1 MRRSVRPFWPLGGPF
16 LLRPAV
22 LGEAPQTA
30 PRQRHGVSADG
41 GALRLCAPPPSAA
54 ARRTAA
60 EATPLS
66 PHGTGASP
74 GAARGQGH
82 HPSRQG
88 EAIGAQLAP
97 LGVLAAI
104 GPVVG
109 QLRGLCRGA
118 AVQHLGR
125 QGLGHVG
132 GRRQAR
138 AWPRRRSLAPTICAA
153 GRAAWS
159 HDARSSPGAGIDT
172 PWRQCSGLGFI
183 SIVTDYAY
191 LR

>member
-22 LGEAPQTA
+22 LGEAPRTA
-30 PRQRHGVSADG
+30 PRQRHGVEVQMGVRLVCVLHHRAQPLAVLLPKPRHCRLTEPG
-41 GALRLCAPPPSAA
+41 PVLALL
-54 ARRTAA
+54 
-60 EATPLS
+60 
-66 PHGTGASP
+66 
-74 GAARGQGH
+74 RGQGH

-97 LGVLAAI
+97 LGVLAAV

-132 GRRQAR
+132 AGVR
-138 AWPRRRSLAPTICAA
+138 LA
-153 GRAAWS
+153 
-159 HDARSSPGAGIDT
+159 H
-172 PWRQCSGLGFI
+172 GLGGDLSRRPFARLAVLLGAMARVCLDVQELEAHG
-183 SIVTDYAY
+183 SSVAG
-191 LR
+191 LFS

>member
-22 LGEAPQTA
+22 LGEAPRTA
-30 PRQRHGVSADG
+30 PRQRHGVEVQMGCASSVCSTTERSRSPYCCRSHATVASRNRGQSWRCSAGRDTTP
-41 GALRLCAPPPSAA
+41 AARARPSARSLRPLASWLLSAQSWASFA
-54 ARRTAA
+54 ASAGCSRAA
-60 EATPLS
+60 
-66 PHGTGASP
+66 P
-74 GAARGQGH
+74 GAA
-82 HPSRQG
+82 
-88 EAIGAQLAP
+88 GA
-97 LGVLAAI
+97 
-104 GPVVG
+104 GP
-109 QLRGLCRGA
+109 R
-118 AVQHLGR
+118 
-125 QGLGHVG
+125 G

-159 HDARSSPGAGIDT
+159 HGARMPRCAGIGS
-172 PWRQCSGLGFI
+172 PWQQCSGPVFI

>member
-22 LGEAPQTA
+22 LGEALEPL
-30 PRQRHGVSADG
+30 PRQRHGVEVQMGVRLVCVLHHRAQPLAVLLPKPRHCRLTEPG
-41 GALRLCAPPPSAA
+41 PVLALLRGQDTTPAARARPSARSLRPLASWLLSAQSWASFA
-54 ARRTAA
+54 ASAGVQPCSTWGGRGW
-60 EATPLS
+60 ATW
-66 PHGTGASP
+66 
-74 GAARGQGH
+74 
-82 HPSRQG
+82 
-88 EAIGAQLAP
+88 
-97 LGVLAAI
+97 
-104 GPVVG
+104 
-109 QLRGLCRGA
+109 
-118 AVQHLGR
+118 
-125 QGLGHVG
+125 

-159 HDARSSPGAGIDT
+159 HGARMPRCAGIGS
-172 PWRQCSGLGFI
+172 PWQQCSGPVFI